1 MTIFPKGVCVSVLK
15 GFQVSVRRPSGEPDE
30 RSALRNRGRD
40 PTQATP
46 RRGGQRTR
54 NLKGEEHMIT
64 VATWN
69 INSIRMRLPLMLS
82 WLKETAPD
90 VVLLQETKATDDKF
104 PYEEIETLYY
114 NIAHYGQKSYNG
126 VAILSKFPIED
137 ITQGIPGFKDD
148 QARYIEAVIK
158 GVRVA
163 SVYVPNGMAVG
174 SDKYAYK
181 LDFLKH
187 LYTHTQTLLTYDE
200 AFVLGGDFNV
210 APADLDVYD
219 PQEWHEQILCSTP
232 EREGFRSLVYL
243 GLTDALRALH
253 PQTSELY
260 TWWDYR
266 GGSWQNNFG
275 LRIDHLL
282 LSPQAA
288 DRLKEANVDKKIR
301 AIEKASDHAPVL
313 CQLEL

>member
-1 MTIFPKGVCVSVLK
+1 MLTL
-15 GFQVSVRRPSGEPDE
+15 
-30 RSALRNRGRD
+30 
-40 PTQATP
+40 
-46 RRGGQRTR
+46 
-54 NLKGEEHMIT
+54 
-64 VATWN
+64 ATWN
-69 INSIRMRLPLMLS
+69 INSIRMRMPLLLS

-90 VVLLQETKATDDKF
+90 IVLLQETKVMDDQF
-104 PYEEIETLYY
+104 PREEIENLNY
-114 NIAHYGQKSYNG
+114 NIACYGQKSYNG

-137 ITQGIPGFKDD
+137 VTQAIPGFKDD

-163 SVYVPNGMAVG
+163 SIYVPNGMAVG

-181 LDFLKH
+181 LDFLSH

-210 APADLDVYD
+210 APTDQDVYD

-232 EREGFRSLVYL
+232 ERESFRSLVYL
-243 GLTDALRALH
+243 GLVDALRELH
-253 PQTSELY
+253 PQERELY

-266 GGSWQNNFG
+266 GGAWQNNFG

-288 DRLKEANVDKKIR
+288 GNLKNVFVDKKVR
-301 AIEKASDHAPVL
+301 EVEKASDHAPVI
-313 CQLEL
+313 CELGL